1 MRFVSNEFRE
11 TAYYGLE
18 EEEDDDDKQEGDD
31 YDNHKQQAVGDLLT
45 KGNPTT
51 NHEMEWPQQPLM
63 FESWAGGGGGGGNAD
78 SSIASQDVVG
88 PVTITH
94 SHHGGR
100 REDTPEASL
109 RNVLPGGVLTVP
121 LVTSDPPRASA
132 PFPSRPARTT
142 HELMA
147 LFGAGP
153 FSAAEDKDKEMIHPT
168 GPLLLAVVEPAVG
181 PTTTTVTP
189 IQQPET
195 DSSASQLQFH
205 LPSPTSSAS
214 TTSDDED

>member
-18 EEEDDDDKQEGDD
+18 EEEEDEQDGDD

-63 FESWAGGGGGGGNAD
+63 FESWAGGGGGNAD
-78 SSIASQDVVG
+78 SSTASQDVVG

-121 LVTSDPPRASA
+121 LVTSDPPRASVPVPA
-132 PFPSRPARTT
+132 RPARTT

-153 FSAAEDKDKEMIHPT
+153 LSATEDKDKEMIHPT
-168 GPLLLAVVEPAVG
+168 GPLLAAG
-181 PTTTTVTP
+181 ATTTVTP
-189 IQQPET
+189 IQRPET
-195 DSSASQLQFH
+195 DSSSSQLQFH

-214 TTSDDED
+214 TTSDDDED

>member
-45 KGNPTT
+45 KANPTTT

-63 FESWAGGGGGGGNAD
+63 FESWAGGGGGGKAD
-78 SSIASQDVVG
+78 SSTASQDVVG

-94 SHHGGR
+94 SHHGGSR
-100 REDTPEASL
+100 KDTPEPSL

-153 FSAAEDKDKEMIHPT
+153 LSAAEDKDKEMIHPSV
-168 GPLLLAVVEPAVG
+168 PLLLAVVEPAAKA
-181 PTTTTVTP
+181 TTPVTP
-189 IQQPET
+189 IQRPET
-195 DSSASQLQFH
+195 DSSSSQLQFH

-214 TTSDDED
+214 TTSDDDED